1 MRVFHSLPCVFL
13 NCVAITILCAAQ
25 TLFSQTSTQ
34 TIEAFRVESPQ
45 IESPASTATTSI
57 QVSSTSNTFS
67 PSLKAGL
74 FGAANY
80 NIHNAQFSELRGT
93 GLAFNGG
100 TLQSPL
106 DTSQTRPN
114 PLFSGTQS
122 LLPALGLA
130 FESSFSPYFGAAA
143 RLSFAQH
150 NGIFR
155 VQEPL
160 ERGLVL
166 SPRTGELVQTFTER
180 IYSTRLSSIALE
192 PLLMWTPFGA
202 QNGGAGL
209 KIYAGGR
216 VGYML
221 LREIDQ
227 NHPFNDGGDNSIQS
241 PNRTVPY
248 SGAFETAEPL
258 TLSVSAGVGYDI
270 PLDGI
275 QLDAAGQDKLILAPE
290 IFGMWGLN
298 QVAPTVNGAWN
309 LHQLRA
315 GISLFYRHEE
325 VAQRLEESRLIDTI
339 EVFKKPP
346 IRIPFMVGIT
356 RFLRDTLMTVE
367 NNVKTRLI
375 RDRMLR
381 TDTLFVPPP
390 PRMDVSVT
398 AVGVESNG
406 MEKPIVQVRF
416 EEFLAQRYVPLLNY
430 VFFEEQAF
438 ALPVR
443 YKRLS
448 DEGVQKF
455 EIDKLYKSGT
465 LDIYY
470 HVLNIVGKRMRQY
483 PDAVLTITGCN
494 ADITSETGNT
504 ALSEQRAASVR
515 RYFLDTW
522 KIAENRL
529 VMKARDLSE
538 QPSMPKTEQD
548 KIEENRRVELTSTVR
563 EILDPVMLSD
573 TVRTANPPVVRFKP
587 RAKTDKPIMDWTL
600 LVNYHD
606 EEVRRFSSET
616 SVEVSGDSLQAVQN
630 KAPQELPRTIDWQIL
645 RENESLMRVPGP
657 LQFILTASDISG
669 NSGVGYGTIPVE
681 QLTLRKKR
689 REYRNDREF
698 EQFSLILF
706 QFNRA
711 EISERNQHI
720 IDFMKERIKP
730 SSKLSIAGYTDRTGD
745 ATYNRTL
752 SKQRATELARLLGSS
767 INAAQGFG
775 EDQLLYPNDFPEGR
789 FYCRTVNVSIETPVK
804 YGEK

>member
-1 MRVFHSLPCVFL
+1 MRVFHSLVCVFL
-13 NCVAITILCAAQ
+13 TCVAITIVCAAQ
-25 TLFSQTSTQ
+25 PIFSQTSAQ
-34 TIEAFRVESPQ
+34 TIESLRTESLQTESPV
-45 IESPASTATTSI
+45 STATISTPA
-57 QVSSTSNTFS
+57 SSTNNTFS

-80 NIHNAQFSELRGT
+80 NIHNARFSELRGT
-93 GLAFNGG
+93 GLNFNDRAQQG
-100 TLQSPL
+100 SF
-106 DTSQTRPN
+106 DTSGTRLN
-114 PLFSGTQS
+114 PVFSGTQS

-150 NGIFR
+150 NGLFR
-155 VQEPL
+155 VKEPTDSAFSQQTG
-160 ERGLVL
+160 GLVPI
-166 SPRTGELVQTFTER
+166 SSER

-216 VGYML
+216 VGFML
-221 LREIDQ
+221 LREIDKD
-227 NHPFNDGGDNSIQS
+227 HPFNNGGDNSIQS
-241 PNRTVPY
+241 PTRTVPY
-248 SGAFETAEPL
+248 SGAYEAAEPL
-258 TLSVSAGVGYDI
+258 TLSVSAGIGYDI

-275 QLDAAGQDKLILAPE
+275 KLDAAGQDKLILAPE
-290 IFGMWGLN
+290 VFGMWGLN
-298 QVAPTVNGAWN
+298 QVAPTVNGSWN

-325 VAQRLEESRLIDTI
+325 IAQRLEESRVVDTI

-356 RFLRDTLMTVE
+356 RFVRDTLMTVE

-375 RDRMLR
+375 RDRMFR

-406 MEKPIVQVRF
+406 TEKPIVQVRF

-430 VFFEEQAF
+430 IFFEEQAF
-438 ALPVR
+438 ALPPR
-443 YKRLS
+443 YKRLNN
-448 DEGVQKF
+448 EGVQKF
-455 EIDKLYKSGT
+455 DIDKLYKSGT

-470 HVLNIVGKRMRQY
+470 HVLNIVGKRMAQY

-504 ALSEQRAASVR
+504 ALSEQRAATVR
-515 RYFLDTW
+515 RYLLDTW

-548 KIEENRRVELTSTVR
+548 KIEENRRVELASTVR
-563 EILDPVMLSD
+563 EILDPVLLSD
-573 TVRTANPPVVRFKP
+573 TVRTANPPIVRFKP
-587 RAKTDKPIMDWTL
+587 RARTDKAVLDWTL
-600 LVNYHD
+600 LINYHD
-606 EEVRRFSSET
+606 EEVRRFSSE
-616 SVEVSGDSLQAVQN
+616 SSLELSGDSLKAVQN
-630 KAPQELPRTIDWQIL
+630 QAPQPLPRSVDWQIL
-645 RENESLMRVPGP
+645 RENESLMRIPGP
-657 LQFILTASDISG
+657 LQFILTASDVSG

-711 EISERNQHI
+711 EIGERNQNI

-745 ATYNRTL
+745 ATYNRNL

-767 INAAQGFG
+767 TNAAQGFG

-804 YGEK
+804 YEK